1 MGVRMELV
9 VAFSDATI
17 SLFAALLGAIVG
29 GAASLAGSI
38 VVSRWSRAS
47 DARLRLYDEL
57 IPAAIS
63 MLQSYRHLLPNPEL
77 HDRIGD
83 TLHTLRR
90 TSVVAGRPERH
101 DADAIIRTWGQF
113 EEASYMTSGEAR
125 ERLPSL
131 IASLEG
137 MMEKLERRLG

>member
-1 MGVRMELV
+1 MELV
-9 VAFSDATI
+9 VVFSDATI

-29 GAASLAGSI
+29 GAASLAG
-38 VVSRWSRAS
+38 RWSRAS

-63 MLQSYRHLLPNPEL
+63 MLQSYLHLFPNPEL
-77 HDRIGD
+77 HDRIGG

-90 TSVVAGRPERH
+90 ASVVAGRPERH
-101 DADAIIRTWGQF
+101 DADAIIRTWGRF
-113 EEASYMTSGEAR
+113 EEASYMTSDEAR
-125 ERLPSL
+125 QRLPSL